1 MTFTSAYV
9 PQYSSNFAKDIC
21 KLTPK
26 NRNFVVLGDFN
37 AKHVAWNCLANNRA
51 GNVLFNMLH
60 KADFVMHHPDT
71 FTHHP
76 HCGSTPSVIDFALTN
91 SPIIYSNVYTLDGAL
106 PSDHNPVIYHIQG
119 TPPETM
125 PNARPN
131 YKKANWDKFRGEA
144 LADQFLENHSL
155 TVNFRHSI
163 DKQVKNSVDSINRT
177 EPCITQTSSHHVNL
191 DEIKKIIY
199 KLKIKKSPGLDGI
212 ANILLKRLP
221 ETAVIYLTTIIN
233 KCVDLCYFPK
243 QFKMAK
249 VISTLKPT
257 KDPKNSSSYRP
268 ISLLSSVGQIY
279 ETI

>member
-1 MTFTSAYV
+1 MV
-9 PQYSSNFAKDIC
+9 
-21 KLTPK
+21 
-26 NRNFVVLGDFN
+26 REDFN
-37 AKHVAWNCLANNRA
+37 VIWDKTLQTVKTGDKKLWNLTKNMMNKGTNKVEMLKIN
-51 GNVLFNMLH
+51 GNVVT
-60 KADFVMHHPDT
+60 ADEK
-71 FTHHP
+71 
-76 HCGSTPSVIDFALTN
+76 IA
-91 SPIIYSNVYTLDGAL
+91 
-106 PSDHNPVIYHIQG
+106 
-119 TPPETM
+119 
-125 PNARPN
+125 
-131 YKKANWDKFRGEA
+131 EA